1 MNIHYSLS
9 GNRHKPVILFLHGF
23 LGSGDDYREI
33 CTELKDKFCCLTVDL
48 PGHGKTTVN
57 GDETSYQ
64 MPQTAQALISLL
76 DRLHIDQCFLVGY
89 SMGGRLALYLTLH
102 FPQRFYQVILEGAS
116 PGLKTEPERSQ
127 RRAADEALAQ
137 KLETIPFKSFL
148 IEWYHQPLFQSLLQH
163 PDWGKLMAR
172 RMQENPRELSK
183 SLRNLGTGNQPSL
196 WEQLPHNSV
205 PILLLVGE
213 YDDKF
218 RKINTEIVQR
228 SAFAQLKII
237 PHTGHNI
244 HWENSRTYVNELIQ
258 FFGACDRLKSC

>member
-9 GNRHKPVILFLHGF
+9 GNPHKPVILFLHGF

-33 CTELKDKFCCLTVDL
+33 CIELKDKFRCLTVDL

-57 GDETSYQ
+57 GDETSYL
-64 MPQTAQALISLL
+64 MPQTAQALIALL
-76 DRLHIDQCFLVGY
+76 DRLHIHQCFLVGY

-116 PGLKTEPERSQ
+116 PGLKTEQERSQ
-127 RRAADEALAQ
+127 RRAADEKLAQ

-148 IEWYHQPLFQSLLQH
+148 IDWYHQPLFQSLHQH
-163 PDWGKLMAR
+163 PGWEKLMAL
-172 RMQENPRELSK
+172 RMQQNPRELSK

-196 WEQLPHNSV
+196 WEQLPQNTV

-213 YDDKF
+213 HDEKF
-218 RKINTEIVQR
+218 SHINTEIAQR
-228 SAFAQLKII
+228 CPLAQLKII
-237 PHTGHNI
+237 PHTGHNT
-244 HWENSRTYVNELIQ
+244 HWENPRTYVNELIQ

>member
-1 MNIHYSLS
+1 
-9 GNRHKPVILFLHGF
+9 
-23 LGSGDDYREI
+23 
-33 CTELKDKFCCLTVDL
+33 
-48 PGHGKTTVN
+48 
-57 GDETSYQ
+57 
-64 MPQTAQALISLL
+64 
-76 DRLHIDQCFLVGY
+76 
-89 SMGGRLALYLTLH
+89 
-102 FPQRFYQVILEGAS
+102 
-116 PGLKTEPERSQ
+116 
-127 RRAADEALAQ
+127 
-137 KLETIPFKSFL
+137 
-148 IEWYHQPLFQSLLQH
+148 
-163 PDWGKLMAR
+163 MAR